1 MPDYRAQYLPL
12 IQREAAR
19 AGVPAALLDLMII
32 QESGYNPAAVGDGG
46 NAIGLGQL
54 WGPAAIDGGI
64 SPSQRS
70 DPAANARAAANY
82 AAIAYRNAKG
92 DWRETAARYNA
103 GAWNNKIAP
112 TSSAWTH
119 ANNVLARAGQY
130 GYTIPGG
137 GVAMQPATSPAQ
149 AATAAAVAPV
159 TSGMLGIPAN
169 FAGVDYPQMPQLA
182 AQSPAPALA
191 AVQIPAAAR
200 RPQMS
205 LSEIFGYA
213 NYQPPAGFST

>member
-1 MPDYRAQYLPL
+1 MADYRAQYLPL

-19 AGVPAALLDLMII
+19 AGVPWQLLDLMIV
-32 QESGYNPAAVGDGG
+32 QESGYNPNAVGDGG

-64 SPSQRS
+64 SPSQRR

-82 AAIAYRNAKG
+82 AAIAYRNANG

-112 TSSAWTH
+112 TSSAWNH

-130 GYTIPGG
+130 GHQIPGG
-137 GVAMQPATSPAQ
+137 GVAMRPAASPAP
-149 AATAAAVAPV
+149 AATTAAAAPV
-159 TSGMLGIPAN
+159 TSGLLGLPAD
-169 FAGVDYPQMPQLA
+169 FAGVRYPDMQQLA

-191 AVQIPAAAR
+191 ATQIPAAAR

-213 NYQPPAGFST
+213 NYQPPAGFTA

>member
-1 MPDYRAQYLPL
+1 MADNRATYLPL

-19 AGVPAALLDLMII
+19 AGVPWQLLDLMIL
-32 QESGYNPAAVGDGG
+32 QESGYNPNAVGDGG

-54 WGPAAIDGGI
+54 WAPAAIDGGI

-82 AAIAYRNAKG
+82 AAIAYRNAGG

-103 GAWNNKIAP
+103 GAWNNKISP

-119 ANNVLARAGQY
+119 AANVLGRAGQY
-130 GYTIPGG
+130 GYQIPGG
-137 GVAMQPATSPAQ
+137 GVTAQPNPA
-149 AATAAAVAPV
+149 AAAVAATQAPV
-159 TSGMLGIPAN
+159 TSGLLGLPAN
-169 FAGVDYPQMPQLA
+169 YVGVDYPQMPQLA

-213 NYQPPAGFST
+213 NYQPPAGFTA